1 MVAFINLGPKHASKD
16 DIGLSV
22 FEVLGEFL
30 LAVPVLG
37 LRCAVLDSKLW
48 LAVLLLVYSVGYDTQ
63 ASTQSTQAHKIYQLS
78 LRGNK

>member
-16 DIGLSV
+16 DIGLAV

-37 LRCAVLDSKLW
+37 LRCAVVDSKLW
-48 LAVLLLVYSVGYDTQ
+48 LAVLLVYSVGYDTQ